1 MKRLL
6 LFFAF
11 LGDILPYKWLICR
24 LLKGEKG
31 LFGTFLHVSTV
42 TFLSLAFPLVWT
54 AIAGGVDA
62 LPQMLFYLLLT

>member
-1 MKRLL
+1 MKRLS

-24 LLKGEKG
+24 LLKGEKR
-31 LFGTFLHVSTV
+31 LFGTFLHVSIV
-42 TFLSLAFPLVWT
+42 TFVSLVFLLVWT
-54 AIAGGVDA
+54 AIAEDVDA

>member
-1 MKRLL
+1 MKRLS

-31 LFGTFLHVSTV
+31 LFGTFLLVSTV

-54 AIAGGVDA
+54 AIAEDVDGVA
-62 LPQMLFYLLLT
+62 TNAFLLIIN

>member
-1 MKRLL
+1 MKRLS

-42 TFLSLAFPLVWT
+42 TFLSLVFPLV
-54 AIAGGVDA
+54 
-62 LPQMLFYLLLT
+62 